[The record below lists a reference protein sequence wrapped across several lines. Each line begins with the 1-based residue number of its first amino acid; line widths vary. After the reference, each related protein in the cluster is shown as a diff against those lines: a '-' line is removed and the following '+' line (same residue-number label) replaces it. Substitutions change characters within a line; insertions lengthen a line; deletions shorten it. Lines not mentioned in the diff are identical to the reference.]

1 MYQLKLLHV
10 AISSIKSDAK
20 KLCWFG
26 KFKLL
31 IKTFENVNLDF
42 LPSGFLLLLN
52 NIKKIY

>member
-20 KLCWFG
+20 KLCWFS

-31 IKTFENVNLDF
+31 IKTFENVDLDF
-42 LPSGFLLLLN
+42 MPSGFLLLLN